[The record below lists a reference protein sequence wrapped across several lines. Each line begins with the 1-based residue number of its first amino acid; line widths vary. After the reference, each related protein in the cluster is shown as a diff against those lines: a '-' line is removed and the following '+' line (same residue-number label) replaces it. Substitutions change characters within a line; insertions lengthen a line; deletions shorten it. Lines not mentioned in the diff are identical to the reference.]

1 MIEDLLQDKKN
12 LSAKVEE
19 LIHQMQ
25 ENAVRMEKQTKWQD
39 ERLQVEL
46 RKNKEAW
53 QASEKVR
60 KEKWEKDKIHE
71 IRAQTIKGIEPEIQK
86 IIERNKEEL
95 RKTHELHQSDL
106 RLKREQLAEEYEK
119 KMADLRE
126 KLSNERDN
134 AVDKERERA
143 QQKLHE
149 QYERLEGQF

>member
-95 RKTHELHQSDL
+95 RKAHELHQSDL